1 MFQFVII
8 LLILSG
14 ATLLVLSIIAFQQRS
29 STLVLSFAVTM
40 LCAAIWNFG
49 FAAEII
55 SPALDEKIFWANFQF
70 IGIVFLS
77 PGWLVMTMFA
87 TGQSRR
93 AVKNIPPLVII
104 PILTILLAWTNPAHH
119 IFRHSPSINSIGV
132 PFPVLV
138 SDYSPY
144 FYAVHAPY
152 GYLLFLISFYLLFRF
167 WKQTPL
173 IYRRQRSNLA
183 ISLVIPLLVDVLY
196 VLGITPI
203 PSFNFTSMV
212 FTISG
217 LLLSM
222 NIFKHHFLDILPL
235 AYEAAITEMDVGVIV
250 LDAPGRVSHLNPAAE
265 KVTGVTEDRA
275 IGADAAQIFPVLSP
289 FWNSTQEH
297 TEIAVPHGKEEH
309 TYQITQSAILQR
321 KNKLVGHVIT
331 LNDITER
338 VKLHQQIEILSVTDP
353 LTSALN
359 RRALVL
365 YGEQEIQRA
374 HRYHRNLTLIL
385 LDVDDFKRIN
395 DTYGHPSG
403 DYVLKTI
410 VQVIRK
416 IIRETDFVFR
426 YGGDEFIV
434 LLLETEVNEAL
445 EPANRIHE
453 ELERLSV
460 DAEQDIASQI
470 QVSLGITGLSAND
483 NLEKML
489 QRTDQALYQAKAAGK
504 GQTAF
509 I

>member
-1 MFQFVII
+1 MFEFVII
-8 LLILSG
+8 LLVLSG
-14 ATLLVLSIIAFQQRS
+14 AALLVLSIIAFQQRS
-29 STLVLSFAVTM
+29 SALVLSFAVTM
-40 LCAAIWNFG
+40 FCAAIWNFG
-49 FAAEII
+49 FAAEVI
-55 SPALDEKIFWANFQF
+55 SPSLDQKIFWANVQF

-93 AVKNIPPLVII
+93 AVKIIPPLVII

-119 IFRHSPSINSIGV
+119 IFRQSPSINSIGV

-152 GYLLFLISFYLLFRF
+152 GYLLFLISFYLLFRS

-173 IYRRQRSNLA
+173 IYRRQRSILA
-183 ISLVIPLLVDVLY
+183 VSLAIPLLVDVLY
-196 VLGITPI
+196 VLGISPI
-203 PSFNFTSMV
+203 PSFNFTSTV

-222 NIFKHHFLDILPL
+222 NIFKYHFLDILPL

-265 KVTGVTEDRA
+265 KITGVAGNQA
-275 IGADAAQIFPVLSP
+275 IGADIAQIFPVLSP
-289 FWNSTQEH
+289 VWTSAQAYM
-297 TEIAVPHGKEEH
+297 EIAVNHGENEY
-309 TYQITQSAILQR
+309 TYQVTKSAILQR
-321 KNKLVGHVIT
+321 KNKLIGQVIT

-338 VKLHQQIEILSVTDP
+338 VKLHQQIEKLSITDP
-353 LTSALN
+353 LTDALN

-365 YGEQEIQRA
+365 HGEQEIQRA

-410 VQVIRK
+410 VQTIQKLIRAN
-416 IIRETDFVFR
+416 DFIFR
-426 YGGDEFIV
+426 YGGDEFII
-434 LLLETEVNEAL
+434 LLVETDVNEAQ
-445 EPANRIHE
+445 EPVNRIHQ
-453 ELERLSV
+453 ELEHVSV
-460 DAEQDIASQI
+460 RAGQDIPLQI
-470 QVSLGITGLSAND
+470 QVSLGVTGLSAND
-483 NLEKML
+483 NLEIML

-504 GQTAF
+504 GQTVWV
-509 I
+509 